1 MSRYHQSV
9 TNCAVRGFSHL
20 TGSKL
25 KEKVN
30 RKRKEKK
37 TYFQP
42 LDTSKVQER
51 NVGRHSKAVRV
62 ADVHENKEYMEISVQ
77 F

>member
-1 MSRYHQSV
+1 MSRYHQSI
-9 TNCAVRGFSHL
+9 TNCAVREFSHL

-30 RKRKEKK
+30 RERKKM
-37 TYFQP
+37 YFQA

-62 ADVHENKEYMEISVQ
+62 ANVHENKEYMEISVQ
-77 F
+77 V